1 MRRIGLVG
9 VSVLAILMAGCWGPR
24 VEYGDPLASEPL
36 TTDFG
41 ASDLQQIAAGMVD
54 SLLAFP
60 EIVKLT
66 AERQPVLLVAKVR
79 NKTMQHI
86 DTEAITDSIRAK
98 LIKSGKFRFIDRSTD
113 PAILEEL
120 ILQHEGGHTDPAR
133 AVPKGRQYGA
143 EYILYANLAQF
154 EQQLGNK
161 RDVYYKFTM
170 MLRSVETGLVIWSDE
185 KEIRKVATRRW
196 VGL

>member
-1 MRRIGLVG
+1 MRTMGIGFLGLIV
-9 VSVLAILMAGCWGPR
+9 MATGCWGPR

-41 ASDLQQIAAGMVD
+41 ASDLQQIAAAMVD
-54 SLLAFP
+54 SLLSFP
-60 EIVKLT
+60 PIVQMT
-66 AERQPVLLVAKVR
+66 AERQPVLLVTKVR

-86 DTEAITDSIRAK
+86 DTEAVTDSIRAK
-98 LIKSGKFRFIDRSTD
+98 LIRSGKFRFIDRTTD
-113 PAILEEL
+113 PEILEE
-120 ILQHEGGHTDPAR
+120 IIRQHEGGFTDPAK
-133 AVPKGRQYGA
+133 AVARGRQYGA

-154 EQQLGNK
+154 EQSLGNK

-196 VGL
+196 IGI